1 MEFSFSGV
9 KLDGEAEKNDVIDVV
24 QKIGEII
31 RNGGSLAD
39 FLLGLEEEEKQQQQ
53 QQQQKLSQQIAQVQ
67 QQDETGWVQVSNKR
81 RRTKG
86 SKK

>member
-9 KLDGEAEKNDVIDVV
+9 KLDGEEEKNDVTDVV

-39 FLLGLEEEEKQQQQ
+39 FLLGLEEEEEQQKQQQQ
-53 QQQQKLSQQIAQVQ
+53 LANQALKP
-67 QQDETGWVQVSNKR
+67 QDETGWVQVNRKR
-81 RRTKG
+81 RKAK
-86 SKK
+86 SAKK